1 MSRDTY
7 NGRLFTANM
16 IVSLINVLMPAI
28 SWVLWCYYPRF
39 WIAYLIVGESGNL
52 CLVLSC
58 VILVLGFKKLISV
71 VTSDQHLVDKQMIIW
86 HIIAY
91 ILIVFA
97 FFVEG
102 FFVGWST
109 PI

>member
-7 NGRLFTANM
+7 NCQLNTANI

-28 SWVLWCYYPRF
+28 SWVVWLYPKL
-39 WIAYLIVGESGNL
+39 WIAYLIVAESGNL

>member
-1 MSRDTY
+1 MSRDIY
-7 NGRLFTANM
+7 NCRMNTAN
-16 IVSLINVLMPAI
+16 IVVSLINVLMPAI
-28 SWVLWCYYPRF
+28 SWVLWCYPKL
-39 WIAYLIVGESGNL
+39 WIAYIIVEESGNL

-71 VTSDQHLVDKQMIIW
+71 VTSDQHLINKQMIIW
-86 HIIAY
+86 HMIAY

-102 FFVGWST
+102 FVLGFST

>member
-1 MSRDTY
+1 MSPDTY
-7 NGRLFTANM
+7 NCRLNAFN
-16 IVSLINVLMPAI
+16 IVVALINVLLPAI
-28 SWVLWCYYPRF
+28 DWVLVSYEFEKAGLYV
-39 WIAYLIVGESGNL
+39 IQSQNG

-71 VTSDQHLVDKQMIIW
+71 VTSDQHLINKQMIIW
-86 HIIAY
+86 HMIAY

-102 FFVGWST
+102 FVLGFST

>member
-7 NGRLFTANM
+7 NCQLNTANI

-28 SWVLWCYYPRF
+28 SWVVWLYPKLR
-39 WIAYLIVGESGNL
+39 IAYLIVAESGNL